1 MPSLSK
7 YTQWKVIGGYSLLF
21 LLSILAA
28 VLIYKQITK
37 LIVNEE
43 NSDNPNRK
51 LFIIGNTITGLY
63 ESEGLGNAFVQTG
76 SRSYFLKYR
85 DLIEEVESNI
95 DSLRDLTTR
104 LDQIL
109 RLDTIDDL
117 LDQKIRNLQDIVRVK
132 QSFVPDDFYNK
143 AIASI
148 ESGRDSLQGT
158 DIRKRHITTLDS
170 SYTKSEKKKRRW
182 LFFSKTEPD
191 SVLKVS
197 VSHHTVIDTLNRQT
211 ALQNTDSVVHIL
223 KTAWEDVQK
232 QTQDITRQINR
243 KEYALI
249 QQSTYITDQLK
260 RILGAYEKEE
270 ITNSLIKQE
279 TREQT
284 LNTMIRIFAWLAVIA
299 FLLILFFTFFI
310 LRDLSRSQRYRKELE
325 AANRYA
331 DQLLK
336 SREKM
341 ILTVTHDIKSPL
353 SSVIGYIELLNNTP
367 INERQRYFL
376 KNMRG
381 SSEHILKLIGNLLDL
396 SKLENNKM
404 PVEHIVF
411 NPYHLFQEITDNFM
425 PLAAAKHLE
434 LKARFSEDLDKDYSG
449 DALRIRQILTNILSN
464 AVKYTTTGHISFSAE
479 TVNPEKP
486 VLARG
491 ILGTVMV
498 LLGFLSWGFT
508 YALAA
513 ADGDGGPTPWKA
525 LNSIAVGWPLGI
537 GAALAVIGVIVTGPA
552 YVSTA
557 GAVLGWLPS
566 KVFTVTGRLAQRN
579 ISRSK
584 RRTSNTAAA
593 LFVGVAIVS
602 CLGVVATS
610 AKASVNSLVD
620 TGLKADFAVSSA
632 SAGQIPDQAIKD
644 IKKVDGVNHVVSNRV
659 VLGVKYD
666 GKAINGFT
674 FATQP
679 ELFTKIFA
687 AETTEGDAAA
697 ALKDGKLL
705 VGKTIADDR
714 GWHVGQKV
722 KATAENIVV
731 DKEATAK
738 AQADYQAKVQAHVQ
752 ELQSQAQQLAASG
765 DLTGA
770 QAKASEIEQY
780 TNDAKNVDP
789 KTLVK
794 TKKVT
799 TGKTLT
805 IGAIVSNSVY
815 RDFAIVNDD
824 LAEQIGNKQTMFV
837 MQAFVTDKR
846 GADTAQVKKALKKT
860 IKKYYTIVVF
870 DRDEYKST
878 MSSMID
884 QMLMVLYALLAL
896 SIIIAIFGIVNTLAL
911 SVSERTKEI
920 GLLRAIGTSRGQV
933 RGMLGI
939 EAAII
944 SVFGTVLG
952 LVVGVAAGVVIRAV
966 YASEGLETLAI
977 PWLQL
982 LVFLLLSI
990 VVGLVSSISPASRAL
1005 KQPVLDAVASE

>member
-1 MPSLSK
+1 MIR
-7 YTQWKVIGGYSLLF
+7 IG
-21 LLSILAA
+21 
-28 VLIYKQITK
+28 
-37 LIVNEE
+37 
-43 NSDNPNRK
+43 
-51 LFIIGNTITGLY
+51 
-63 ESEGLGNAFVQTG
+63 
-76 SRSYFLKYR
+76 
-85 DLIEEVESNI
+85 
-95 DSLRDLTTR
+95 LRDAR
-104 LDQIL
+104 SHFGRFIMS
-109 RLDTIDDL
+109 
-117 LDQKIRNLQDIVRVK
+117 IVAIALGV
-132 QSFVPDDFYNK
+132 SFVVGSFCFREMLNNQVSQMMSTNADHDVYVRG
-143 AIASI
+143 S
-148 ESGRDSLQGT
+148 Q
-158 DIRKRHITTLDS
+158 
-170 SYTKSEKKKRRW
+170 EKKK
-182 LFFSKTEPD
+182 D
-191 SVLKVS
+191 SSAMSMGSTKSYNDVDVDLAGTIAKVDGVSSARVVHMLSGVVLLDKHGDAVTTMGSPTLAIGMGKSSPWRSAKFTTGTWPKNGDEIALHSFAAEQSGLKVGDKTKIVYPDGAHKVT
-197 VSHHTVIDTLNRQT
+197 VSGIFTTDASQAGAIIIAIDPATAKEQANKQSDDPDKT
-211 ALQNTDSVVHIL
+211 ALISVYGN
-223 KTAWEDVQK
+223 KTTPLDDNAQQQLADRINKALPRSAKAHAITGDEYRDESTK
-232 QTQDITRQINR
+232 STQD
-243 KEYALI
+243 ALGFI
-249 QQSTYITDQLK
+249 QPL
-260 RILGAYEKEE
+260 IL
-270 ITNSLIKQE
+270 
-279 TREQT
+279 
-284 LNTMIRIFAWLAVIA
+284 IFAVIA
-299 FLLILFFTFFI
+299 LFVGSFIIANTFSMIVRESMRGYALL
-310 LRDLSRSQRYRKELE
+310 RSIG
-325 AANRYA
+325 A
-331 DQLLK
+331 
-336 SREKM
+336 
-341 ILTVTHDIKSPL
+341 SPL
-353 SSVIGYIELLNNTP
+353 QVFSTVIVQALL
-367 INERQRYFL
+367 L
-376 KNMRG
+376 GLVG
-381 SSEHILKLIGNLLDL
+381 SLAGIGLGWGMVKLIASGLAN
-396 SKLENNKM
+396 M
-404 PVEHIVF
+404 G
-411 NPYHLFQEITDNFM
+411 M
-425 PLAAAKHLE
+425 PLTGATNPTVSDMLVGLVVGIVVTLIGAALP
-434 LKARFSEDLDKDYSG
+434 ARNA
-449 DALRIRQILTNILSN
+449 ALAPPIQAMN
-464 AVKYTTTGHISFSAE
+464 E

-513 ADGDGGPTPWKA
+513 ADGDG
-525 LNSIAVGWPLGI
+525 IAGRYL
-537 GAALAVIGVIVTGPA
+537 VIVSVPCTGDLPTVEFVAQAACRVIVAGPA

-566 KVFTVTGRLAQRN
+566 KAFTVTGRLAQRN

-765 DLTGA
+765 DSAGA

>member
-28 VLIYKQITK
+28 VLIYKQIIE
-37 LIVNEE
+37 LIVSEE

-109 RLDTIDDL
+109 RLDTINDL

-341 ILTVTHDIKSPL
+341 ILTVTHDI
-353 SSVIGYIELLNNTP
+353 
-367 INERQRYFL
+367 
-376 KNMRG
+376 
-381 SSEHILKLIGNLLDL
+381 
-396 SKLENNKM
+396 
-404 PVEHIVF
+404 
-411 NPYHLFQEITDNFM
+411 
-425 PLAAAKHLE
+425 
-434 LKARFSEDLDKDYSG
+434 
-449 DALRIRQILTNILSN
+449 
-464 AVKYTTTGHISFSAE
+464 
-479 TVNPEKP
+479 
-486 VLARG
+486 
-491 ILGTVMV
+491 
-498 LLGFLSWGFT
+498 
-508 YALAA
+508 
-513 ADGDGGPTPWKA
+513 
-525 LNSIAVGWPLGI
+525 
-537 GAALAVIGVIVTGPA
+537 
-552 YVSTA
+552 
-557 GAVLGWLPS
+557 
-566 KVFTVTGRLAQRN
+566 
-579 ISRSK
+579 
-584 RRTSNTAAA
+584 
-593 LFVGVAIVS
+593 
-602 CLGVVATS
+602 
-610 AKASVNSLVD
+610 
-620 TGLKADFAVSSA
+620 
-632 SAGQIPDQAIKD
+632 
-644 IKKVDGVNHVVSNRV
+644 
-659 VLGVKYD
+659 
-666 GKAINGFT
+666 
-674 FATQP
+674 
-679 ELFTKIFA
+679 
-687 AETTEGDAAA
+687 
-697 ALKDGKLL
+697 
-705 VGKTIADDR
+705 
-714 GWHVGQKV
+714 
-722 KATAENIVV
+722 
-731 DKEATAK
+731 TAK
-738 AQADYQAKVQAHVQ
+738 FCNRLYR
-752 ELQSQAQQLAASG
+752 
-765 DLTGA
+765 
-770 QAKASEIEQY
+770 
-780 TNDAKNVDP
+780 
-789 KTLVK
+789 
-794 TKKVT
+794 T
-799 TGKTLT
+799 T
-805 IGAIVSNSVY
+805 
-815 RDFAIVNDD
+815 
-824 LAEQIGNKQTMFV
+824 Q
-837 MQAFVTDKR
+837 
-846 GADTAQVKKALKKT
+846 
-860 IKKYYTIVVF
+860 
-870 DRDEYKST
+870 
-878 MSSMID
+878 
-884 QMLMVLYALLAL
+884 
-896 SIIIAIFGIVNTLAL
+896 
-911 SVSERTKEI
+911 
-920 GLLRAIGTSRGQV
+920 
-933 RGMLGI
+933 
-939 EAAII
+939 
-944 SVFGTVLG
+944 
-952 LVVGVAAGVVIRAV
+952 
-966 YASEGLETLAI
+966 
-977 PWLQL
+977 
-982 LVFLLLSI
+982 
-990 VVGLVSSISPASRAL
+990 
-1005 KQPVLDAVASE
+1005 

>member
-1 MPSLSK
+1 MIR
-7 YTQWKVIGGYSLLF
+7 IG
-21 LLSILAA
+21 
-28 VLIYKQITK
+28 
-37 LIVNEE
+37 
-43 NSDNPNRK
+43 
-51 LFIIGNTITGLY
+51 
-63 ESEGLGNAFVQTG
+63 
-76 SRSYFLKYR
+76 
-85 DLIEEVESNI
+85 
-95 DSLRDLTTR
+95 LRDAR
-104 LDQIL
+104 SHFGRFIMS
-109 RLDTIDDL
+109 
-117 LDQKIRNLQDIVRVK
+117 IVAIALGV
-132 QSFVPDDFYNK
+132 SFVVGSFCFREMLNNQVSQMMSTNADHDVYVRG
-143 AIASI
+143 S
-148 ESGRDSLQGT
+148 Q
-158 DIRKRHITTLDS
+158 
-170 SYTKSEKKKRRW
+170 EKKK
-182 LFFSKTEPD
+182 D
-191 SVLKVS
+191 SSAMSMGSTKSYNDVDVDLAGTIAKVDGVSSARVVHMLSGVVLLDKHGDAVTTMGSPTLAIGMGKSSPWRSAKFTTGTWPKNGDEIALHSFAAEQSGLKVGDKTKIVYPDGAHKVT
-197 VSHHTVIDTLNRQT
+197 VSGIFTTDASQAGAIIIAIDPAT
-211 ALQNTDSVVHIL
+211 AKEQAN
-223 KTAWEDVQK
+223 K
-232 QTQDITRQINR
+232 QQQLADRINKALPRSAKAHAITGDEYRDESTKSTQD
-243 KEYALI
+243 ALGFI
-249 QQSTYITDQLK
+249 QPL
-260 RILGAYEKEE
+260 IL
-270 ITNSLIKQE
+270 
-279 TREQT
+279 
-284 LNTMIRIFAWLAVIA
+284 IFAVIA
-299 FLLILFFTFFI
+299 LFVGSFIIANTFSMIVRESMRGYALL
-310 LRDLSRSQRYRKELE
+310 RSIG
-325 AANRYA
+325 A
-331 DQLLK
+331 
-336 SREKM
+336 
-341 ILTVTHDIKSPL
+341 SPL
-353 SSVIGYIELLNNTP
+353 QVFSKVIVQALL
-367 INERQRYFL
+367 L
-376 KNMRG
+376 GLVG
-381 SSEHILKLIGNLLDL
+381 SLAGIGLGWGMVKLIASGLAN
-396 SKLENNKM
+396 M
-404 PVEHIVF
+404 G
-411 NPYHLFQEITDNFM
+411 M
-425 PLAAAKHLE
+425 PLTGATNPTVSDMLVGLVVGIVVTLIGAALP
-434 LKARFSEDLDKDYSG
+434 ARNA
-449 DALRIRQILTNILSN
+449 ALAPPIQAMN
-464 AVKYTTTGHISFSAE
+464 E

-537 GAALAVIGVIVTGPA
+537 GAALAVIGVIVAGPA

-566 KVFTVTGRLAQRN
+566 KAFTVTGRLAQRN

-765 DLTGA
+765 DSAGA

-805 IGAIVSNSVY
+805 IGAIVSN
-815 RDFAIVNDD
+815 
-824 LAEQIGNKQTMFV
+824 
-837 MQAFVTDKR
+837 
-846 GADTAQVKKALKKT
+846 
-860 IKKYYTIVVF
+860 
-870 DRDEYKST
+870 
-878 MSSMID
+878 
-884 QMLMVLYALLAL
+884 
-896 SIIIAIFGIVNTLAL
+896 
-911 SVSERTKEI
+911 
-920 GLLRAIGTSRGQV
+920 
-933 RGMLGI
+933 
-939 EAAII
+939 I
-944 SVFGTVLG
+944 SG
-952 LVVGVAAGVVIRAV
+952 
-966 YASEGLETLAI
+966 
-977 PWLQL
+977 
-982 LVFLLLSI
+982 
-990 VVGLVSSISPASRAL
+990 
-1005 KQPVLDAVASE
+1005 K